1 MQAKTGLGV
10 RSSLEEAADGKSA
23 LAVTDPEIFRAIQ
36 QEVVRQRD
44 GIELIAAENYT
55 SRAVLEAQACV
66 MTNKYAEGY
75 PGRRYYGGCEFVDV
89 AENLARERVK
99 KLFGAEHANVQ
110 PHSGTQTNMAVYAAV
125 LKPGD
130 TILSMSLDQGGHL
143 SHGHKVNFSG
153 KLYHIV
159 SYGVHRDSET
169 IDYDQVARL
178 AEEHRPQ
185 MIVAGASAYP
195 RFIDYKRFGEIA
207 RSVGAYLTADIAH
220 VAGMIAVGLHPNP
233 IPHADFVTSTTH
245 KTLRGPRGG
254 FILCKEEHARALD
267 RAVFPGIQ
275 GGPFMHTIA
284 AKAVCF
290 AEAMTPEFKA
300 YQQQLLD
307 NAKALGDEL
316 VKLGFRL
323 VSGGTD
329 NHLMLVDLRPAGVT
343 GRQAEVALEDVHITV
358 NKNMIPYDPEKPTVT
373 SGVRLGSPAVTSRGF
388 REAEMRQVAR
398 WIADVLHNLD
408 DQAVRNRVREE
419 VIDLCRQFPL
429 PGVDV

>member
-1 MQAKTGLGV
+1 MQVRTGLGV
-10 RSSLEEAADGKSA
+10 HSLLEEEVDGQSA
-23 LAVTDPEIFRAIQ
+23 LAITDPEVYKAIQ
-36 QEVVRQRD
+36 QEIVRQRD

-66 MTNKYAEGY
+66 MINKYAEGY

-89 AENLARERVK
+89 AENLARDRAK

-110 PHSGTQTNMAVYAAV
+110 PHSGTQTNMAVYAAA

-130 TILSMSLDQGGHL
+130 LILSMSLDQGGHL

-153 KLYHIV
+153 QLYRII
-159 SYGVHRDSET
+159 SYGVRRDTET
-169 IDYDQVARL
+169 IDYDQVAAL
-178 AEEHRPQ
+178 AEEHRPR

-195 RFIDYKRFGEIA
+195 RFIDYARFAEIA
-207 RSVGAYLTADIAH
+207 RSVDAYLTVDIAH
-220 VAGMIAVGLHPNP
+220 VAGMIAVGLHPSP
-233 IPHADFVTSTTH
+233 VPHADFVTSTTH

-254 FILCKEEHARALD
+254 FILSKEEHARAVD

-275 GGPFMHTIA
+275 GGPFMHSIA

-290 AEAMTPEFKA
+290 EEASKPEFA
-300 YQQQLLD
+300 IYQRQILD
-307 NAKALGDEL
+307 NAQALGDEM
-316 VKLGFRL
+316 VKQGFRL

-329 NHLMLVDLRPAGVT
+329 NHLMLVDLRPAGAT

-358 NKNMIPYDPEKPTVT
+358 NKNMIPYDPEKPMVT

-388 REAEMRQVAR
+388 EEEDMRQVGR
-398 WIADVLHNLD
+398 WIAEVLYNIED
-408 DQAVRNRVREE
+408 DAARGRVRAE
-419 VIDLCRQFPL
+419 VIEFCRHFPL
-429 PGVDV
+429 PGVNA

>member
-1 MQAKTGLGV
+1 MHVRTGIGAH
-10 RSSLEEAADGKSA
+10 SSLDEAANGQPA
-23 LAVTDPEIFRAIQ
+23 LATTDPEIYEAIQ
-36 QEVVRQRD
+36 HEIVRQRD

-55 SRAVLEAQACV
+55 SRAVMEAQASV

-75 PGRRYYGGCEFVDV
+75 PGRRYYGGCKYVDV
-89 AENLARERVK
+89 AENLAITRVK

-110 PHSGTQTNMAVYAAV
+110 PHSGTQTNMAVYAAT

-153 KLYHIV
+153 RLYNIV
-159 SYGVHRDSET
+159 SYGVRRDTET
-169 IDYDQVARL
+169 IDYEQVAEL
-178 AEEHRPQ
+178 AQEHRPR

-195 RFIDYKRFGEIA
+195 RFIDYARFGEIA
-207 RSVGAYLTADIAH
+207 RSVGALLTVDMAH
-220 VAGMIAVGLHPNP
+220 VAGMIAVGLHPDP
-233 IPHADFVTSTTH
+233 VPMADFVTSTTH

-267 RAVFPGIQ
+267 RAVFPGNQ
-275 GGPFMHTIA
+275 GGPLMHTIA

-290 AEAMTPEFKA
+290 AEALQPEFA
-300 YQQQLLD
+300 LYQQQLLD

-329 NHLMLVDLRPAGVT
+329 NHMMLVDLRPAGVT
-343 GRQAEVALEDVHITV
+343 GRQAELALEEVNITV
-358 NKNMIPYDPEKPTVT
+358 NKNMIPYDPEKPVVT
-373 SGVRLGSPAVTSRGF
+373 SGVRLGSPAVTTRGF
-388 REAEMRQVAR
+388 REPEMRQVAR
-398 WIADVLHNLD
+398 WMSEVLHNLGD
-408 DQAVRNRVREE
+408 EALLHRVRDE
-419 VIDLCRQFPL
+419 VTTFCRQFPL
-429 PGVDV
+429 PGVD